1 MLYKRMGTGNII
13 THRFKSP
20 RLTWLLSG
28 LELNTYVCNGQ
39 TWRESCLLFMASGRR
54 WSFAHARAQGIKSMK
69 ATPASPWEGGCKLLI
84 KWKCLNVW
92 RYECSYRYTDGLHW
106 EWCRSLG
113 GYPLKYIIDQEV
125 LWQSKDKSMNCQGK
139 TLLDLCISARMR
151 IVNGRTTGVSA
162 GEYTQRM

>member
-1 MLYKRMGTGNII
+1 MLYKRMETGNII

-54 WSFAHARAQGIKSMK
+54 WSFAHARTQGNQCRPHQLVLEREAVNYSLKR
-69 ATPASPWEGGCKLLI
+69 
-84 KWKCLNVW
+84 KCLNVW
-92 RYECSYRYTDGLHW
+92 RYECSCRYIDGLHW

-113 GYPLKYIIDQEV
+113 EYPLKYIIDQEV
-125 LWQSKDKSMNCQGK
+125 LWQSKDESMNSQGK